1 MTECSPLISA
11 TRGDSVEYSG
21 SIGVPVPNTDIRI
34 VDDEGKEV
42 PLGERGELVVKG
54 PQVMQG
60 YWNRPDET
68 AQVLQDGWMAT
79 GDIVVM
85 GDDLNLRIV
94 DRKKD
99 MIIVSG
105 FNVYPTEIE
114 EVISQ
119 NPKVNEVVAIGVP
132 SEASGESIKIFVTK
146 KDESLTRDELRTYC
160 RQFLTGY
167 KIPRDIEFRDE
178 LPKSNVGKILRRVLR
193 DEELAKVNK
202 A

>member
-146 KDESLTRDELRTYC
+146 KM
-160 RQFLTGY
+160 
-167 KIPRDIEFRDE
+167 
-178 LPKSNVGKILRRVLR
+178 
-193 DEELAKVNK
+193 KV
-202 A
+202 

>member
-1 MTECSPLISA
+1 MQRS
-11 TRGDSVEYSG
+11 DSVEYSG
-21 SIGVPVPNTDIRI
+21 SIGIPLPNTDIRI
-34 VDDEGKEV
+34 VDAEGNEL
-42 PLGERGELVVKG
+42 PLGEQGELLVKG

-60 YWNRPDET
+60 YWNRPEET
-68 AQVLQDGWMAT
+68 AKVLNDGWMAT

-85 GDDLNLRIV
+85 GEDLNLRIV

-99 MIIVSG
+99 MILVSG
-105 FNVYPTEIE
+105 FNVYPAEIE
-114 EVISQ
+114 DVILQ

-132 SEASGESIKIFVTK
+132 SELSGESIKIFVTK
-146 KDESLTRDELRTYC
+146 KDESLTCDELRRYC

-178 LPKSNVGKILRRVLR
+178 LPKSNIGKILRNVLR
-193 DEELAKVNK
+193 DEESAKSNVNN